1 MKSRAPSAL
10 VRRERASVNHLRLCH
25 MICAV
30 NLIVYVARN
39 HDTLGTNEAL
49 GWLVFGLMYACMEVN
64 TQQDHMRVVRLF
76 CATLA
81 VCVTGALAI
90 S

>member
-1 MKSRAPSAL
+1 MRWTA
-10 VRRERASVNHLRLCH
+10 VNHLRLCH
-25 MICAV
+25 VLCAV
-30 NLIVYVARN
+30 HLIIHVARN
-39 HDTLGTNEAL
+39 YQTLGTNEAL

-64 TQQDHMRVVRLF
+64 VEQDQLRLVRLF

-81 VCVTGALAI
+81 VVVTAALAI

>member
-1 MKSRAPSAL
+1 MNWSA
-10 VRRERASVNHLRLCH
+10 VNHLRLCH
-25 MICAV
+25 VACAIH
-30 NLIVYVARN
+30 LIVYVARN
-39 HDTLGTNEAL
+39 YTTLGTNEAL

-64 TQQDHMRVVRLF
+64 VQQDQLRFVRLF

-81 VCVTGALAI
+81 VVVTGALAV

>member
-1 MKSRAPSAL
+1 MNWTTT
-10 VRRERASVNHLRLCH
+10 NHLRLCH
-25 MICAV
+25 VLCAV
-30 NLIVYVARN
+30 HLITHVARN
-39 HDTLGTNEAL
+39 YQTLGTNEAL

-64 TQQDHMRVVRLF
+64 TEQDQLRFVRLF

-81 VCVTGALAI
+81 VVVTGALAI

>member
-1 MKSRAPSAL
+1 MRWTT
-10 VRRERASVNHLRLCH
+10 VNHLKLCH
-25 MICAV
+25 QLCAI
-30 NLIVYVARN
+30 NLIVHVVRN
-39 HDTLGTNEAL
+39 YQTLGTNEAL

-64 TQQDHMRVVRLF
+64 VEQDQLRVVRLF

-81 VCVTGALAI
+81 VVVTGALAI

>member
-1 MKSRAPSAL
+1 MRWTA
-10 VRRERASVNHLRLCH
+10 VNHLRLCH
-25 MICAV
+25 MLCAV
-30 NLIVYVARN
+30 NLIMHVARN
-39 HDTLGTNEAL
+39 YHTLGTNEAL

-64 TQQDHMRVVRLF
+64 TEQDQLKLVRLC

-81 VCVTGALAI
+81 VVVTGALAI

>member
-1 MKSRAPSAL
+1 RHD
-10 VRRERASVNHLRLCH
+10 RRCVMHLRLCH
-25 MICAV
+25 MICAI
-30 NLIVYVARN
+30 NLIVYVCRN
-39 HDTLGTNEAL
+39 HVTLGTNEAL

-64 TQQDHMRVVRLF
+64 TQQDQLRFVRQF

-81 VCVTGALAI
+81 VVVTGALAI

>member
-1 MKSRAPSAL
+1 MKWTAI
-10 VRRERASVNHLRLCH
+10 NHLKLCH
-25 MICAV
+25 MLCAC
-30 NLIVYVARN
+30 NLIIHVIRN
-39 HDTLGTNEAL
+39 QTTLGTNEAL

-64 TQQDHMRVVRLF
+64 VQQDQFRAVRLF

-81 VCVTGALAI
+81 VVVTGALAC